1 MRQQSSKYKLSKKP
15 IFYCDEDFPE
25 PSLIKLKKFKLKHCV
40 LDFNY
45 GGRDDD
51 FHYQFA
57 AEQKAVLLTLDDDYL
72 DNRRFKL
79 SKTYGVVV
87 IQAGR
92 FPTWDR
98 VNLVIDKLMPFLK
111 SLDDQSLKAVKI
123 NVSLEGYTKWVLKNN
138 RIEKGEF
145 NWKNLKISKRH
156 V

>member
-1 MRQQSSKYKLSKKP
+1 MRHQSIKSKLYKKP

-25 PSLIKLKKFKLKHCV
+25 PSLEKLKNFKVKHCV

-45 GGRDDD
+45 QGRDDD

-57 AEQKAVLLTLDDDYL
+57 AGLKAVLLTLDDDYL
-72 DNRRFKL
+72 DNQRFKL
-79 SKTYGVVV
+79 NKTFGVIV

-98 VNLVIDKLMPFLK
+98 VNLVIDKLMIVLK
-111 SLDDQSLKAVKI
+111 SLNDQSLKSVKI
-123 NVSLEGYTKWVLKNN
+123 NASLEGYTKWILKNN
-138 RIEKGEF
+138 SIKKEEF
-145 NWKNLKISKRH
+145 NWKKLNVSRRH